1 MAGTAGAMAFGGLLG
16 CGSGGSS
23 SPASSLVPDIPSG
36 SSVGPNSPPTATA
49 SLPSLPPV
57 EKSGIDH
64 IVVVML
70 ENRSFNHLL
79 GWLPGS
85 DGMQA
90 GLSYPDTNGKYVP
103 TSRLGSDYQGCGFHD
118 PDHTY
123 DGTRQE
129 YNNGLMDGF
138 LRAAGNDKFA
148 ISYYAEPDLPFHAAL
163 ARNFTTCSRYF
174 SSFLGPTNPNR
185 MFLHAA
191 QTDRL
196 VNEGPV
202 CTFPTIWDR
211 LADAKVPA
219 TYYYKNVSVLGIWGP
234 KYDNIS
240 SDSSKFFAEVAA
252 GQLPSV
258 AFVEPGWSTNGDDE
272 DEHPHANMLR
282 GEHFLWKIY
291 AALSASPLWSST
303 VLVITYDEGGGF
315 FEHIPPPRAA
325 APNTVDPDIVNGK
338 ARLGFRVP
346 TIIVS
351 PWSRGTAATPRI
363 SSVVYDHTSILKM
376 IEWRWGLQS
385 LTARDASSDIANL
398 AYALDFAANGVTAP
412 ELVKPQDPP
421 LTPSAC

>member
-1 MAGTAGAMAFGGLLG
+1 MKDPSAL
-16 CGSGGSS
+16 
-23 SPASSLVPDIPSG
+23 SL
-36 SSVGPNSPPTATA
+36 
-49 SLPSLPPV
+49 
-57 EKSGIDH
+57 
-64 IVVVML
+64 
-70 ENRSFNHLL
+70 R
-79 GWLPGS
+79 
-85 DGMQA
+85 
-90 GLSYPDTNGKYVP
+90 
-103 TSRLGSDYQGCGFHD
+103 
-118 PDHTY
+118 
-123 DGTRQE
+123 
-129 YNNGLMDGF
+129 
-138 LRAAGNDKFA
+138 
-148 ISYYAEPDLPFHAAL
+148 
-163 ARNFTTCSRYF
+163 
-174 SSFLGPTNPNR
+174 
-185 MFLHAA
+185 
-191 QTDRL
+191 
-196 VNEGPV
+196 
-202 CTFPTIWDR
+202 IWDR

-412 ELVKPQDPP
+412 EW
-421 LTPSAC
+421 